1 MSIRADKIKNALS
14 IDVEDWYQGI
24 LQVKQEDW
32 PKYEN
37 RVKHGLDNI
46 LTILDAHKIKAT
58 FFILGYLAEKQPG
71 IVSMISGAGHEIASH
86 GYWHKLVYRL
96 TPQEFREDVTR
107 SKVAIESIT
116 KKKVR
121 GYRAPFFSIVKDSLW
136 ALEILN
142 DLGFDYDSSIF
153 PMKNFLYGIPDAD
166 GNIYKISGTNMTEFP
181 LSVLK
186 ISGFRFPVCGG
197 FYLRSLPYWISA
209 CGIRSFNRKGHPAV
223 VYMHPWELDRAKPKI
238 PMGLKWKFIHEYN
251 IATMENK
258 LKLLVKDFYFT
269 SIEEVLFG

>member
-1 MSIRADKIKNALS
+1 MSIRANKIKNALS

-24 LQVKQEDW
+24 LQIKQEGW

-37 RVKHGLDNI
+37 RIKQGLDKI
-46 LTILDAHKIKAT
+46 LRILDTYKTKAT
-58 FFILGYLAEKQPG
+58 FFILGYLAEKQPDV
-71 IVSMISGAGHEIASH
+71 INKISCAGHEIASH
-86 GYWHKLVYRL
+86 GYWHKLIYNQ
-96 TPQEFREDVTR
+96 TPQEFREDVAR
-107 SKVAIESIT
+107 SKDAIESIT

-121 GYRAPFFSIVKDSLW
+121 GYRAPFFSITKDSLW

-153 PMKNFLYGIPDAD
+153 PVKNFLYGIPDAD
-166 GNIYKISGTNMTEFP
+166 GSIHKISDTDITEFP

-186 ISGFRFPVCGG
+186 INGFRFPVCGG
-197 FYLRSLPYWISA
+197 FYLRSLPYLISS
-209 CGIRSFNRKGHPAV
+209 CGIRSFNRSGQPVV
-223 VYMHPWELDRAKPKI
+223 VYLHPWELDIDKPKI
-238 PMGLKWKFIHEYN
+238 PMGLKWKIIHEYN

-258 LKLLVKDFYFT
+258 LKLLVRDFYFT